1 MKLNTQDDLSRFFD
15 EIFIT
20 ETNPHII
27 TYSNVFKLDG
37 EVKHTSNTENVKLSK
52 LDLIDGEYLK
62 SIINQIILKS
72 ENKVIEFY
80 PKGIF
85 KFIKSNKIKNVY
97 PFIKN
102 LSANNFL
109 ITSKN
114 LKESIKSDCPIY
126 DIINDNIIIIGERSR
141 IIIRESKDEVNF
153 DYKKFLILHL
163 I

>member
-1 MKLNTQDDLSRFFD
+1 MLSQFQQSVL
-15 EIFIT
+15 E
-20 ETNPHII
+20 
-27 TYSNVFKLDG
+27 L
-37 EVKHTSNTENVKLSK
+37 
-52 LDLIDGEYLK
+52 LIDC
-62 SIINQIILKS
+62 
-72 ENKVIEFY
+72 V
-80 PKGIF
+80 F
-85 KFIKSNKIKNVY
+85 KFIKSNKIKDVY